1 MCHHWSKPY
10 ILGSFSVGRG
20 GFLFHFVLFLVV
32 CFFPLLPFLVGQQ
45 MELLT
50 GPYLSLQNQLLLGL
64 GLHGFLCFGPCY
76 ERSAFLIGV
85 CF

>member
-32 CFFPLLPFLVGQQ
+32 CFFLLLPFLLGQ
-45 MELLT
+45 
-50 GPYLSLQNQLLLGL
+50 
-64 GLHGFLCFGPCY
+64 
-76 ERSAFLIGV
+76 
-85 CF
+85 